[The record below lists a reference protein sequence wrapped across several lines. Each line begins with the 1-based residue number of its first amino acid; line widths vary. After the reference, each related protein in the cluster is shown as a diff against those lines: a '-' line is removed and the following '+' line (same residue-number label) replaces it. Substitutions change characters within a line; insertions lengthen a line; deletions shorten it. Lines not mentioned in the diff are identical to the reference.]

1 MTTRSHIALSIISI
15 CFPILLQS
23 QNSHFSTLS
32 VEQIHLLE
40 AAVTN
45 PGVVPFLK
53 TSSIQ
58 IQFQNQYLLKELTY
72 KGVNGCFKWKEN
84 YFPIGISHFGYS
96 QFGILDF
103 RLGYSRLWGG
113 KIACNL
119 NFIYLFNHIA
129 ENPNRNGITFEV
141 SGWGKINSKWGMGF
155 KIFNPAKLNYLESE
169 ESLIPI
175 QFWVMGSY
183 KINESLLL
191 FGHFVKY
198 APGNSNFQLSF
209 LMQKK
214 ETTIEAQFSLQSIG
228 ISYIFSLYNF
238 TIRCHGNYHFLLGS
252 SSQLDM
258 YHLFQSR

>member
-1 MTTRSHIALSIISI
+1 MTTRSHIAFSIISI
-15 CFPILLQS
+15 CFPILIQS
-23 QNSHFSTLS
+23 QNSRFTPLF

-40 AAVTN
+40 HAVTN

-53 TSSIQ
+53 SSFIQ
-58 IQFQNQYLLKELTY
+58 IQFQNQYFLKELTY

-84 YFPIGISHFGYS
+84 YFPIGMSHFGYS
-96 QFGILDF
+96 QFGILDV
-103 RLGYSRLWGG
+103 RIGYSRLWGG
-113 KIACNL
+113 KIASSL

-129 ENPNRNGITFEV
+129 DNPNRNGVTLEV
-141 SGWGKINSKWGMGF
+141 SCWGKINSKWGVGF
-155 KIFNPAKLNYLESE
+155 KIFNPAKLNYLESKG
-169 ESLIPI
+169 SLIPI

-198 APGNSNFQLSF
+198 APGKSNFQLSF

-214 ETTIEAQFSLQSIG
+214 ATTIEAQFSLQSIG
-228 ISYIFSLYNF
+228 ISYIFSLYHF

-252 SSQLDM
+252 SSQLEI